1 MRRAF
6 VISLLNPKAILFVIS
21 FFVQFLDPTYA
32 YPALSVLLLASVL
45 QVCSVLYLSA
55 LILGGTYL
63 AAQFRR
69 RARPGQR
76 SDRGGRRGVH
86 RVWHPAGDRLGGMMV
101 GMADVTV
108 ARNEGQYRYEALI
121 DGAVAGIAQF
131 RSSPGRAVFWH
142 TEVDPAYAGKGVGST
157 LVREA
162 LDDVRARGEKVVAQ
176 CTFVAAYVKRYP
188 EYADL
193 VVED

>member
-1 MRRAF
+1 
-6 VISLLNPKAILFVIS
+6 
-21 FFVQFLDPTYA
+21 
-32 YPALSVLLLASVL
+32 
-45 QVCSVLYLSA
+45 
-55 LILGGTYL
+55 
-63 AAQFRR
+63 
-69 RARPGQR
+69 
-76 SDRGGRRGVH
+76 
-86 RVWHPAGDRLGGMMV
+86 MMV

-108 ARNEGQYRYEALI
+108 ARNEGQFRYEALI
-121 DGAVAGIAQF
+121 DGEVAGFAQF

-157 LVREA
+157 LVRAA

-176 CTFVAAYVKRYP
+176 CTFIAAYVKRHP